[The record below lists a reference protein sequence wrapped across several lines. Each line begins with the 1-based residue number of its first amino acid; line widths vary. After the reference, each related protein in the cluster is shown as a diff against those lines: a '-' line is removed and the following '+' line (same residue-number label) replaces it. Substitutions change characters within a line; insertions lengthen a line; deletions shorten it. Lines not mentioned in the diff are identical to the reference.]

1 MPKYRIKKKNT
12 KPSWANYYFYYVE
25 RKFLGIWWNVL
36 WDCDTKHFIGYDE
49 AMEWIQEKRRG
60 TKYKPKYTIIEQF
73 EI

>member
-12 KPSWANYYFYYVE
+12 KPCWAFDYFYYVE

-36 WDCDTKHFIGYDE
+36 WDCDRKYFIGYDE

-60 TKYKPKYTIIEQF
+60 AKHGPKYTIIEQF